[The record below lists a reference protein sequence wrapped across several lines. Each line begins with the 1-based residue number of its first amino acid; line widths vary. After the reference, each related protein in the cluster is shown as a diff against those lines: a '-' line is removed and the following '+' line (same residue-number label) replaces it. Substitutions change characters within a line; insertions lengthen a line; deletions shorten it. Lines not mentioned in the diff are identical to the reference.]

1 MYIGGKLEVQ
11 IGIFHCSLL
20 FCMLPWDQYIALNV
34 CLYQW
39 QEDTRQKLVNS
50 DNKVR
55 QLEGQIHQEQQA
67 FASTNKVSF
76 LVPTS
81 VDILSAI

>member
-1 MYIGGKLEVQ
+1 
-11 IGIFHCSLL
+11 
-20 FCMLPWDQYIALNV
+20 MLPWDQYLALNV

-67 FASTNKVSF
+67 CANTNKVPL

-81 VDILSAI
+81 VDILFTI